1 MRIVKSIVSGVG
13 LLVKEKA
20 MFILNITI
28 GSVLFIAIMA
38 ICFTG
43 LFAKEKVVIPVNS
56 NVRYQGYKGDAQ

>member
-1 MRIVKSIVSGVG
+1 MRIVKSIVSGANE
-13 LLVKEKA
+13 LVKEKA

-28 GSVLFIAIMA
+28 GAILFLAIMA

-56 NVRYQGYKGDAQ
+56 NVRYQGYKGDVQ